1 MSHAKE
7 LTKQFN
13 TFHTYTNLYDDEMD
27 SWLHQL
33 YADVLKDKKRLDW
46 SKVYFSP
53 SSADEC
59 PRALYHKAK
68 KAKKDPQVW
77 QPHQR
82 RWVEIGTGIGD
93 MVQRELLLMGRHYK
107 KFTGEDPKYT
117 VGMVDGKPAFED
129 FIYADHLVKH
139 DGEEF
144 YLRGTSDGIL
154 SITGSN
160 KLVGLE
166 VKSKQ
171 QTPSKTSLTAMKEPQ
186 ESHVK
191 QITAYSIMYDLEDY
205 VIMYVNTSHKAWE
218 MTEEEFQK
226 TPDIRLFD
234 VKVTEEDKTDL
245 LDYFADI
252 ARRVRE
258 DDPPLPDLSRWR
270 FNSYKNAIS
279 ESLTDDEMERL
290 EMVNEFLKESQ
301 PVWMQKQ
308 MDMALNDIKRRRE
321 VIKDVT

>member
-1 MSHAKE
+1 
-7 LTKQFN
+7 
-13 TFHTYTNLYDDEMD
+13 
-27 SWLHQL
+27 
-33 YADVLKDKKRLDW
+33 
-46 SKVYFSP
+46 
-53 SSADEC
+53 
-59 PRALYHKAK
+59 
-68 KAKKDPQVW
+68 
-77 QPHQR
+77 
-82 RWVEIGTGIGD
+82 
-93 MVQRELLLMGRHYK
+93 ELLLMGRHYK

-154 SITGSN
+154 SITGSD

-186 ESHVK
+186 EAHVK

-245 LDYFADI
+245 LEYFADS

-290 EMVNEFLKESQ
+290 EMVNDFLKESQ

-308 MDMALNDIKRRRE
+308 MDMALNDIKRR
-321 VIKDVT
+321 

>member
-1 MSHAKE
+1 MSHANK
-7 LTKQFN
+7 LTEQFN
-13 TFHTYTNLYDDEMD
+13 TFHTFPNLYDDELD

-33 YADVLKDKKRLDW
+33 YADVIKSKKRLDW

-53 SSADEC
+53 SSANDC

-77 QPHQR
+77 QPQQR

-93 MVQRELLLMGRHYK
+93 MVQRELLLMARHYK
-107 KFTGEDPKYT
+107 KFTGESPTYT

-129 FIYADHLVKH
+129 FIYADKLVEH

-154 SITGSN
+154 SVSN
-160 KLVGLE
+160 TDKLVGLE

-171 QTPSKTSLTAMKEPQ
+171 QTPSKTSLSAMKEPQ

-205 VIMYVNTSHKAWE
+205 VIMYVNTAHKAWE

-234 VKVTEEDKTDL
+234 VKVTEEDKNEL

-258 DDPPLPDLSRWR
+258 DDPPLPDMTKWK
-270 FNSYKNAIS
+270 FNNYKNAIAKS
-279 ESLTDDEMERL
+279 ITDDEIERL
-290 EMVNEFLKESQ
+290 KMVNEFMSEVQ
-301 PVWMQKQ
+301 PPWMAKQ
-308 MDMALNDIKRRRE
+308 IEMAMSDLNKRRDA
-321 VIKDVT
+321 VKNVT